1 MLFKFL
7 DIRYFIVSLCI
18 GLLYIYVSNEY
29 QKVIVLYPNPTNL
42 DKYTYVDK
50 ANNCFNYA
58 LEESDCPSNHENYV
72 NVGVAY

>member
-29 QKVIVLYPNPTNL
+29 QKVIILYPNPTNL
-42 DKYTYVDK
+42 DKYRT
-50 ANNCFNYA
+50 
-58 LEESDCPSNHENYV
+58 
-72 NVGVAY
+72 